1 MRSVSEASSG
11 NLLVRRTGLEDIV
24 ALALL
29 ALDMGI
35 ARTRAAEHV
44 DHGAIQDMLGGVGRF
59 EFRLVMCIKY
69 RFHIHIFA
77 KDSENLQSAEQKH
90 IICGVA

>member
-1 MRSVSEASSG
+1 MRNVSEASSG
-11 NLLVRRTGLEDIV
+11 NLLVRRTCLEDIV

-44 DHGAIQDMLGGVGRF
+44 DHSAIQDMLGCMGRL
-59 EFRLVMCIKY
+59 EFRLTIY
-69 RFHIHIFA
+69 
-77 KDSENLQSAEQKH
+77 
-90 IICGVA
+90 